1 MTQFYFLSILFNIIA
16 GLILVYGENFCT
28 EQNSSTEV
36 SEVSEFTDET
46 EETEEKAKKENAF
59 IKKVNVEAISGKFDN
74 LNNEILR
81 LITGILCVFVGLMKL
96 LSVYRNDI
104 PVIGDLVPVIAG
116 FAGGASLLL
125 EYFILH
131 STTNIELKDN
141 VKKVFIDSR
150 KYIGLFCM
158 LAGILHFVFPQVILL

>member
-16 GLILVYGENFCT
+16 GLILVYGENFCADI
-28 EQNSSTEV
+28 NSTEV
-36 SEVSEFTDET
+36 STATDEKADAF
-46 EETEEKAKKENAF
+46 EDKAKKENAF
-59 IKKVNVEAISGKFDN
+59 IKKANIEAISKKFDN

-81 LITGILCVFVGLMKL
+81 LVTGILCVFVGLMKL

-125 EYFILH
+125 EYFIIH
-131 STTNIELKDN
+131 STTNIELTDN

-150 KYIGLFCM
+150 KYIGLFCL
-158 LAGILHFVFPQVILL
+158 LAGILHFIFPQVILL

>member
-16 GLILVYGENFCT
+16 GLILVYGENFCADI
-28 EQNSSTEV
+28 NSTEL
-36 SEVSEFTDET
+36 SKAT
-46 EETEEKAKKENAF
+46 EETEDKAKKENAF
-59 IKKVNVEAISGKFDN
+59 IKKANIEAISGKFDN

-81 LITGILCVFVGLMKL
+81 LVTGILCVFVGLMKL

-125 EYFILH
+125 EYFIIH
-131 STTNIELKDN
+131 STTNIELTDN

-150 KYIGLFCM
+150 KYIGLFCL
-158 LAGILHFVFPQVILL
+158 LAGILHFIFPQVILL